1 LLDDTD
7 VKVWNCESGKNVAN
21 LKGHS
26 GSIYSIKMASD
37 GSAAMSVGTDK
48 FIRLWDV
55 RAKQSISSID
65 GTMYAD
71 MNEIC
76 FSSSPSL
83 ASHEGAVLNGLA
95 CVGHVD
101 GSLSFWDLNMRRC
114 LA

>member
-1 LLDDTD
+1 
-7 VKVWNCESGKNVAN
+7 
-21 LKGHS
+21 
-26 GSIYSIKMASD
+26 MASD

-55 RAKQSISSID
+55 RTKQPIASID
-65 GTMYAD
+65 GTSHAD

-83 ASHEGAVLNGLA
+83 GGAHEGSVLNGLA

-114 LA
+114 LAQLGAHS